1 MRLRKTHKAPEK
13 DIKGKPAKECDRE
26 IFWGYAHGMER
37 RRSMAVEGLKKTLVL
52 GHRNPDTDSI
62 CSAICYAG
70 FKHQLT
76 GENYEP
82 CRAGNVNP
90 ETQYVLDYFNLK
102 APRLVENVKTQVKD
116 IEIRK
121 TKGVSRGIS
130 LKNAWGLMQENN
142 VVTLPCVTEE
152 GLLEGVITIGDITKS
167 YMNLYDSS
175 IISKACTKY
184 ANILDTLEGS
194 MVVGDSE
201 TYFDQGKVLI
211 AAANPDL
218 MENYI
223 EKHDLVILGNR
234 YESQLCAIEMEA
246 GCIIV
251 CEGAGVSLTIRK
263 LAQERGCAVITT
275 PYDTY
280 TTARLINQSM
290 PISYFMTKENIIEF
304 SEEDYLDDIR
314 EIMASKRHRD
324 FPVLD
329 SDGKYIGM
337 ISRRNLLGAKGKS
350 IILVDH
356 NEKSQA
362 VEGMESADIREII
375 DHHRLGTVETMSPVF
390 FRNQPLGCTATII
403 YQMYQE
409 NHMEIDK
416 TTAGLLCSAIISDT
430 LLFRSP
436 TCTAVD
442 KAAGLALAQIA
453 GLDIEKY
460 AIDMFSAGSNL
471 KGKSDGD
478 IFYQD
483 FKRFTV
489 GNSVFGIGQITSLN
503 AVELKDLR
511 SRMSVY
517 TEKEREQHE
526 IDMMFFMLTNILT
539 ESTDLICTG
548 QGAEQLITTAFHVAD
563 EDVENVS
570 AQTGIVK
577 LPGVV
582 SRKKQLAPQIMM
594 ALQQ

>member
-1 MRLRKTHKAPEK
+1 
-13 DIKGKPAKECDRE
+13 
-26 IFWGYAHGMER
+26 
-37 RRSMAVEGLKKTLVL
+37 MAVEELKKTLVL

-90 ETQYVLDYFNLK
+90 ETQYVLDYFKLK

-194 MVVGDSE
+194 MIVGDSE
-201 TYFDQGKVLI
+201 AYFDCGKVLI

-324 FPVLD
+324 FPILD

-409 NHMEIDK
+409 NHIEIDK

-436 TCTAVD
+436 TCTPID

-511 SRMSVY
+511 TRMSAY

-548 QGAEQLITTAFHVAD
+548 QGAEQLIANAFHVKD
-563 EDVENVS
+563 EDMENVS
-570 AQTGIVK
+570 GQTGIVK

-594 ALQQ
+594 ALQ

>member
-1 MRLRKTHKAPEK
+1 MICTVS
-13 DIKGKPAKECDRE
+13 DIAESYMDSYDSHVMSLARTQYRSIADTLDGSVIVGNEHGYFIRGKVVVGA
-26 IFWGYAHGMER
+26 FH
-37 RRSMAVEGLKKTLVL
+37 
-52 GHRNPDTDSI
+52 PDT
-62 CSAICYAG
+62 
-70 FKHQLT
+70 
-76 GENYEP
+76 
-82 CRAGNVNP
+82 
-90 ETQYVLDYFNLK
+90 
-102 APRLVENVKTQVKD
+102 
-116 IEIRK
+116 
-121 TKGVSRGIS
+121 
-130 LKNAWGLMQENN
+130 
-142 VVTLPCVTEE
+142 
-152 GLLEGVITIGDITKS
+152 
-167 YMNLYDSS
+167 
-175 IISKACTKY
+175 
-184 ANILDTLEGS
+184 
-194 MVVGDSE
+194 
-201 TYFDQGKVLI
+201 
-211 AAANPDL
+211 

-223 EKHDLVILGNR
+223 EKDDLVILGNR
-234 YESQLCAIEMEA
+234 AEDQLCAIEMDA
-246 GCIIV
+246 SCIIV
-251 CEGAGVSLTIRK
+251 GLGAKVTKTIQK
-263 LAQERGCAVITT
+263 FAEEKCCVIISS
-275 PYDTY
+275 PHDTY
-280 TTARLINQSM
+280 TIARLINQSIPVKYLM
-290 PISYFMTKENIIEF
+290 RRSNLITFNT
-304 SEEDYLDDIR
+304 EDFLDDIK
-314 EIMASKRHRD
+314 EVMKNQRHRD
-324 FPVLD
+324 FPILD

-409 NHMEIDK
+409 NHIEIDK

-436 TCTAVD
+436 TCTPID

-511 SRMSVY
+511 TRMSAY

-548 QGAEQLITTAFHVAD
+548 QGAEQLIANAFHVKD
-563 EDVENVS
+563 EDMENVS
-570 AQTGIVK
+570 GQTGIVK

-594 ALQQ
+594 ALQ

>member
-1 MRLRKTHKAPEK
+1 
-13 DIKGKPAKECDRE
+13 
-26 IFWGYAHGMER
+26 
-37 RRSMAVEGLKKTLVL
+37 MAVEELKKTLVL

-90 ETQYVLDYFNLK
+90 ETQYVLDYFKLK

-201 TYFDQGKVLI
+201 AYFDRGKVLI

-324 FPVLD
+324 FPILD

-409 NHMEIDK
+409 NHIEIDK
-416 TTAGLLCSAIISDT
+416 TTAGVLCSAIISDT

-436 TCTAVD
+436 TCTPID

-511 SRMSVY
+511 TRMSAY

-548 QGAEQLITTAFHVAD
+548 QGAEQLIANAFHVKD
-563 EDVENVS
+563 EDMENVS
-570 AQTGIVK
+570 GQTGIVK

-594 ALQQ
+594 ALQ

>member
-1 MRLRKTHKAPEK
+1 
-13 DIKGKPAKECDRE
+13 
-26 IFWGYAHGMER
+26 
-37 RRSMAVEGLKKTLVL
+37 MATEGLKKTLVL

-62 CSAICYAG
+62 CSAICYAD
-70 FKHQLT
+70 FKHKLT
-76 GENYEP
+76 GEIYEP

-90 ETQYVLDYFNLK
+90 ETQYVLDYFKLK

-142 VVTLPCVTEE
+142 VVTIPCVTEE

-201 TYFDQGKVLI
+201 AYFDRGKVLI

-223 EKHDLVILGNR
+223 EKYDLVILGNR

-290 PISYFMTKENIIEF
+290 PISYFMTKENIIDF

-329 SDGKYIGM
+329 SDGTYIGM

-362 VEGMESADIREII
+362 VEGMENADIREII

-416 TTAGLLCSAIISDT
+416 TTAGLLCSAIISDP

-436 TCTAVD
+436 TCTPID

-503 AVELKDLR
+503 AVELKDLKK
-511 SRMSVY
+511 RMSEY

-548 QGAEQLITTAFHVAD
+548 QGAEQLITTAFHVRD

>member
-1 MRLRKTHKAPEK
+1 
-13 DIKGKPAKECDRE
+13 
-26 IFWGYAHGMER
+26 
-37 RRSMAVEGLKKTLVL
+37 MAVEELKKTLVL
-52 GHRNPDTDSI
+52 GHRNHDTDSI

-90 ETQYVLDYFNLK
+90 ETQYVLDYFKLK

-201 TYFDQGKVLI
+201 AYFDRGKVLI

-324 FPVLD
+324 FPILD

-436 TCTAVD
+436 TCTPID

-460 AIDMFSAGSNL
+460 AIDMFAAGSNL

-511 SRMSVY
+511 TRMSAY

-548 QGAEQLITTAFHVAD
+548 QGAEQLVANAFHVKD

-570 AQTGIVK
+570 GQTGIVK

-594 ALQQ
+594 ALQ

>member
-1 MRLRKTHKAPEK
+1 
-13 DIKGKPAKECDRE
+13 
-26 IFWGYAHGMER
+26 
-37 RRSMAVEGLKKTLVL
+37 MATEGLKKTLVL

-62 CSAICYAG
+62 CSAICYAD
-70 FKHQLT
+70 FKHKLT
-76 GENYEP
+76 GEIYEP

-90 ETQYVLDYFNLK
+90 ETQYVLDYFKLE

-142 VVTLPCVTEE
+142 VVTIPCVTEE

-201 TYFDQGKVLI
+201 AYFDRGKVLI

-223 EKHDLVILGNR
+223 EKYDLVILGNR

-290 PISYFMTKENIIEF
+290 PISYFMTKENIIDF

-409 NHMEIDK
+409 NHMDIDK

-436 TCTAVD
+436 TCTPID

-503 AVELKDLR
+503 AVELKDLKK
-511 SRMSVY
+511 RMSEY

-548 QGAEQLITTAFHVAD
+548 QGAEQLITTAFHVRD

>member
-1 MRLRKTHKAPEK
+1 
-13 DIKGKPAKECDRE
+13 
-26 IFWGYAHGMER
+26 
-37 RRSMAVEGLKKTLVL
+37 MAVEGLKKTLVL

-90 ETQYVLDYFNLK
+90 ETQYVLDYFKLK

-201 TYFDQGKVLI
+201 AYFDRGKVLI

-324 FPVLD
+324 FPILD

-436 TCTAVD
+436 TCTPID

-460 AIDMFSAGSNL
+460 AIDMFAAGSNL

-511 SRMSVY
+511 TRMSAY

-548 QGAEQLITTAFHVAD
+548 QGAEQLIANAFHVKD

-570 AQTGIVK
+570 GQTGIVK

-594 ALQQ
+594 ALQ

>member
-1 MRLRKTHKAPEK
+1 
-13 DIKGKPAKECDRE
+13 
-26 IFWGYAHGMER
+26 
-37 RRSMAVEGLKKTLVL
+37 MAVEELKKTLVL

-90 ETQYVLDYFNLK
+90 ETQYVLDYFKLK

-201 TYFDQGKVLI
+201 AYFDRGKVLI

-324 FPVLD
+324 FPILD

-362 VEGMESADIREII
+362 VEGMENADIREII

-436 TCTAVD
+436 TCTPID

-511 SRMSVY
+511 TRMSAY

-548 QGAEQLITTAFHVAD
+548 QGAEQLIANAFHVKD
-563 EDVENVS
+563 EDMENVS
-570 AQTGIVK
+570 GQTGIVK

-594 ALQQ
+594 ALQ

>member
-1 MRLRKTHKAPEK
+1 
-13 DIKGKPAKECDRE
+13 
-26 IFWGYAHGMER
+26 
-37 RRSMAVEGLKKTLVL
+37 
-52 GHRNPDTDSI
+52 
-62 CSAICYAG
+62 
-70 FKHQLT
+70 
-76 GENYEP
+76 
-82 CRAGNVNP
+82 
-90 ETQYVLDYFNLK
+90 
-102 APRLVENVKTQVKD
+102 
-116 IEIRK
+116 
-121 TKGVSRGIS
+121 
-130 LKNAWGLMQENN
+130 
-142 VVTLPCVTEE
+142 
-152 GLLEGVITIGDITKS
+152 
-167 YMNLYDSS
+167 
-175 IISKACTKY
+175 
-184 ANILDTLEGS
+184 

-201 TYFDQGKVLI
+201 AYFDRGKVLI

-324 FPVLD
+324 FPILD

-409 NHMEIDK
+409 NHIEIDK

-436 TCTAVD
+436 TCTPID

-511 SRMSVY
+511 TRMSAY

-548 QGAEQLITTAFHVAD
+548 QGAEQLIANAFHVKD
-563 EDVENVS
+563 EDMENVS
-570 AQTGIVK
+570 GQTGIVK

-594 ALQQ
+594 ALQ

>member
-1 MRLRKTHKAPEK
+1 
-13 DIKGKPAKECDRE
+13 
-26 IFWGYAHGMER
+26 
-37 RRSMAVEGLKKTLVL
+37 MAVEELKKTLVL

-90 ETQYVLDYFNLK
+90 ETQYVLDYFKLK

-201 TYFDQGKVLI
+201 AYFDRGKVLI

-324 FPVLD
+324 FPILD

-409 NHMEIDK
+409 NHIEIDK